1 MISGFLRH
9 LSELRLRRAPLVVV
23 VLLVSACG
31 VTAQD
36 TAEPLP
42 ANALPPPVNIPGV
55 GQSSPAE
62 PNVMGPPTMEASP
75 AASRL
80 RIWLVRDDGLIAVET
95 ELPRETEPN
104 EVIEAI
110 GSGVAPAEA
119 EQGARTIVR
128 DPLTSQSLVFIAE
141 PSQVSAGV
149 GDSSQDRG
157 VVTVGLSASFGA
169 LPPSEQ
175 VLLLGQVV
183 LSLAGAGYS
192 SVSFTDD
199 LGNPLAVPLPDGRL
213 LDTPASARD
222 FATLIARP

>member
-1 MISGFLRH
+1 MTGFNLH
-9 LSELRLRRAPLVVV
+9 FSELRLRWAPLVVV
-23 VLLVSACG
+23 VLLLSACG

-42 ANALPPPVNIPGV
+42 ANALPPPVTIPGA
-55 GQSSPAE
+55 GQSSPADS
-62 PNVMGPPTMEASP
+62 NVMAPPASETSP

-95 ELPRETEPN
+95 DLPRETEPN
-104 EVIEAI
+104 EVIQAI

-119 EQGARTIVR
+119 EQGARTIAR
-128 DPLTSQSLVFIAE
+128 DPLTSQSLVFIAQ
-141 PSQVSAGV
+141 PPQVSAGV
-149 GDSSQDRG
+149 GDFSQDQG
-157 VVTVGLSASFGA
+157 AVTVGLSASFGA

-183 LSLAGAGYS
+183 LSLAGAGYP

-199 LGNPLAVPLPDGRL
+199 FGNPLAVPLPDGRL